1 MQTRHVLIT
10 LLVAAHILVAL
21 AVVAWAQMSGR
32 LGGQILFSVVSVG
45 QVGLLSIWTAL
56 GRSAAPWRP
65 VALIATI
72 VAWIWVGESKTGG
85 GVDPYLLVLFL
96 LVAATTVAIF
106 AAARGFGL
114 RLFLPGVDSVENDG
128 PWQFSLS
135 RLFAWTTS
143 LSICLGLLSLACRH
157 CHLFH
162 LWPNANHITALAV
175 IVIELT
181 AIILIAPCLA
191 WMRLRFSYISF
202 TFPVIFALL
211 LVILLAY
218 RFFWPALL
226 RPIVTYCGLELLF
239 LVGSLVVLRVAGYRL
254 GFGGGKGSLAR
265 NG

>member
-21 AVVAWAQMSGR
+21 AVVAGVQLSDGHGSQKL
-32 LGGQILFSVVSVG
+32 LGCVSLGQI
-45 QVGLLSIWTAL
+45 GLLSIWTAL
-56 GRSAAPWRP
+56 GRWAAPWRP
-65 VALIATI
+65 VVLTATI
-72 VAWIWVGESKTGG
+72 VAWYWVEWKITGG
-85 GVDPYLLVLFL
+85 SDLLVILQ
-96 LVAATTVAIF
+96 LVAAATVAIL
-106 AAARGFGL
+106 AAARCFGL
-114 RLFLPGVDSVENDG
+114 RLFLPDVDPVENDG
-128 PWQFSLS
+128 PWQFSLA